1 MDHPMLT
8 TRPLRT
14 LAGALAVA
22 TLFTSSGTSANSI
35 EQQLEALQDFQ
46 VIAHRG
52 ASGHAPEHTLPA
64 WQLAHDMGA
73 DYLELDIQM
82 TADGRL
88 VVFHD
93 ETIDRTTNGEGPLRD
108 YTLAELQSL
117 DAGSWFNEAN
127 PNHARSDFEGTR
139 VVTLDEVIDRFGT
152 QTRYY
157 IETKSAERDPT
168 LEAELMD
175 TLSERGLIEDG
186 AVVIQS
192 FSQESLREVESINPD
207 VPLVQ
212 LVWYYPESEDS
223 DTLIEWTGVTPGP
236 GTITDADFE
245 TIREYAVGI
254 GSNLNYQGDAV
265 IDEAFVKQAQAN
277 DLRVHVYTINDIPA
291 MEQLIDWG
299 VDGIFTDFP
308 DRLVRLTR

>member
-73 DYLELDIQM
+73 DYLE
-82 TADGRL
+82 R
-88 VVFHD
+88 
-93 ETIDRTTNGEGPLRD
+93 EGPLRD

-117 DAGSWFNEAN
+117 DAGSWFNQAN
-127 PNHARSDFEGTR
+127 PNHARSDFEGAR

-175 TLSERGLIEDG
+175 TLSERGLIEAG

-291 MEQLIDWG
+291 MEQLSDWG

>member
-1 MDHPMLT
+1 M
-8 TRPLRT
+8 
-14 LAGALAVA
+14 A
-22 TLFTSSGTSANSI
+22 TLMTSTGAGANSI
-35 EQQLEALQDFQ
+35 EQQLQALQDFQ

-64 WQLAHDMGA
+64 WQMAYEMGA

-88 VVFHD
+88 VVLHD
-93 ETIDRTTNGEGPLRD
+93 ETVDRTTNAEGPLQD

-117 DAGSWFNEAN
+117 DAGSWFNDAN
-127 PNHARSDFEGTR
+127 PDRAQSAFEGAR

-175 TLSERGLIEDG
+175 TLSDRGLIEAG

-192 FSQESLREVESINPD
+192 FSQDSLLKVKSINPD

-236 GTITDADFE
+236 SAITDADFE
-245 TIREYAVGI
+245 AIRDYAVGI
-254 GSNLNYQGDAV
+254 GTNLDYQGDAV
-265 IDEAFVKQAQAN
+265 IDETFVKQAQAN

-291 MEQLIDWG
+291 MEQLLGWG
-299 VDGIFTDFP
+299 VDGMFTDYP
-308 DRLVRLTR
+308 DRLIRLTR

>member
-1 MDHPMLT
+1 M
-8 TRPLRT
+8 
-14 LAGALAVA
+14 A

-108 YTLAELQSL
+108 SM
-117 DAGSWFNEAN
+117 
-127 PNHARSDFEGTR
+127 
-139 VVTLDEVIDRFGT
+139 LDEVIDRFGT

-175 TLSERGLIEDG
+175 TLSERGLIEAG

-212 LVWYYPESEDS
+212 LVWYYPESEGS
-223 DTLIEWTGVTPGP
+223 GTLIEWTGVTPGP
-236 GTITDADFE
+236 GAITDADFE

-265 IDEAFVKQAQAN
+265 TDEAFVKQAQAN

-291 MEQLIDWG
+291 MEQLIGWG

-308 DRLVRLTR
+308 DRLVRLTG

>member
-1 MDHPMLT
+1 MLT

-35 EQQLEALQDFQ
+35 EQQLEALQYFQ

-93 ETIDRTTNGEGPLRD
+93 ETIDRTTNREGPLRD

-117 DAGSWFNEAN
+117 DAGSWFNQAN
-127 PNHARSDFEGTR
+127 PNHARSDFEGAR

-175 TLSERGLIEDG
+175 TLSERGLIEAG